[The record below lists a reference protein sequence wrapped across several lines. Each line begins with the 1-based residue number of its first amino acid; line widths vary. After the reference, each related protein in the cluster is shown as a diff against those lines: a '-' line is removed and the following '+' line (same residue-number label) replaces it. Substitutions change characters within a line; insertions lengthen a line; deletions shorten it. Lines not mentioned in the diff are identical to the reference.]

1 MGDTSPVTYFNRYT
15 RRIEREKIMG
25 ERSLRWIYGTCS
37 GQVALHVLVKRGF
50 FSRLL
55 GFWESLPLSAR
66 KIPSF
71 IREYDINMDE
81 AECPPEGFRCFN
93 DFFTRALKPTARP
106 VCPAGQI
113 AFPADARHRGWQDAA
128 DIREVYVKGQ
138 RFDLPALLGSA
149 HLAERYEHGTLLL
162 SRLCPV
168 DYHRFHFPVAGTP
181 EAAVRLPGPLASV
194 APYSLRRNLAW
205 LWTNRRELT
214 LLHTADV
221 GEVAILAVGATGVG
235 AIHQTYTPNLPVHK
249 GAEQGFFCFGGSTII
264 CLFEPGR
271 IQLADDLVE
280 QTLCGRELYAH
291 VGDHAGQ
298 SLERM
303 R

>member
-1 MGDTSPVTYFNRYT
+1 
-15 RRIEREKIMG
+15 MG
-25 ERSLRWIYGTCS
+25 ERSLRWVYGTRS
-37 GQVALHVLVKRGF
+37 GQLALHVLVKRGF

-55 GFWESLPLSAR
+55 GFWENLPFSAR

-81 AECPPEGFRCFN
+81 AVCPTEGYRCFN
-93 DFFTRALKPTARP
+93 DFFTRALKPAARP
-106 VCPAGQI
+106 LCPAGQI

-149 HLAERYEHGTLLL
+149 QLAERYEHGTLLL

-181 EAAVRLPGPLASV
+181 EAAVQLPGPLASV
-194 APYSLRRNLAW
+194 APYSLRHNLAW

-214 LLHTADV
+214 LLHTMEA
-221 GEVAILAVGATGVG
+221 GEVAILAIGATGVG
-235 AIHQTYTPNLPVHK
+235 AIHQTYTPNLPVDK

-264 CLFEPGR
+264 CLFEPR
-271 IQLADDLVE
+271 RVRLADDLVE

-291 VGDHAGQ
+291 MGDSAGRAG
-298 SLERM
+298 SA
-303 R
+303 